1 MEHKPLRVL
10 MIDDHPVVRKGIR
23 SLISNY
29 DEVEVVGEANDAAEG
44 LDQLKTLEPDVVLLD
59 IRLPDRL
66 GLELL
71 PEIKAIDPN
80 VKVLVLT
87 SFDDEEY
94 VTEALKAGAQG
105 YILKN
110 STDDSLIHSIQAAYR
125 GDRVLSSG
133 VMDVVLSH
141 IAGDQTNTP
150 QPTIDLDDDEIAILK
165 MLATGAGNSDISES
179 LFVSPTTLKRKT
191 RRILEKMNV
200 QSRVQ
205 AVAEAVRQGFV

>member
-1 MEHKPLRVL
+1 MTNEPIRVL
-10 MIDDHPVVRKGIR
+10 MVDDHPVVRKGIR

-29 DEVEVVGEANDAAEG
+29 AEVEVIGEANDAAEG
-44 LDQLKTLEPDVVLLD
+44 LSLLTQLKPDVVLLD
-59 IRLPDRL
+59 IRLPDQL
-66 GLELL
+66 GLDLL
-71 PEIKAIDPN
+71 PQIKKLDPT

-94 VTEALKAGAQG
+94 VTQALKAGAEG

-133 VMDVVLSH
+133 AMEVVLNSLGNESTH
-141 IAGDQTNTP
+141 PAQTVE
-150 QPTIDLDDDEIAILK
+150 LDDDEIEILK
-165 MLATGAGNSDISES
+165 LLAAGAANHQVSDS
-179 LFVSPTTLKRKT
+179 LFVSSTTLKRKI
-191 RRILEKMNV
+191 RKIQEKMGV

-205 AVAEAVRQGFV
+205 AVAEAVRQGIV

>member
-1 MEHKPLRVL
+1 MENDVIRIL

-29 DEVEVVGEANDAAEG
+29 SEVEVVGEANDAAEG
-44 LDQLKTLEPDVVLLD
+44 LQKLKELQPDVVLLD
-59 IRLPDRL
+59 IRLPDQL
-66 GLELL
+66 GLKLL
-71 PEIKAIDPN
+71 PEIKAIDQD

-110 STDDSLIHSIQAAYR
+110 STDDSLVHSIQAAYR

-141 IAGDQTNTP
+141 IADEPEENRP
-150 QPTIDLDDDEIAILK
+150 KTILDTDEIAILR
-165 MLATGAGNSDISES
+165 MLAAGAGNSAISES
-179 LFVSPTTLKRKT
+179 LYISPTTLKRKT
-191 RRILEKMNV
+191 RRILEKMQV

-205 AVAEAVRQGFV
+205 AVAEAVRQGLV

>member
-1 MEHKPLRVL
+1 MEAKAIRLL

-29 DEVEVVGEANDAAEG
+29 DEIEVVGEANDAAEG
-44 LDQLKTLEPDVVLLD
+44 LQLLKQLRPDVILLD

-71 PEIKAIDPN
+71 PEIKQIDPQ

-94 VTEALKAGAQG
+94 VTEALKAGAEG

-110 STDDSLIHSIQAAYR
+110 STDDSLVHSIQAAFR

-141 IAGDQTNTP
+141 IQDEPAANELL
-150 QPTIDLDDDEIAILK
+150 TILDEDEVAILK
-165 MLATGAGNSDISES
+165 LLAAGAANSDISNS
-179 LFVSPTTLKRKT
+179 LYISPTTLKRKT
-191 RRILEKMNV
+191 RRILEKMQV

-205 AVAEAVRQGFV
+205 AVAEAVRQGLV

>member
-1 MEHKPLRVL
+1 MEAKAIRVL

-29 DEVEVVGEANDAAEG
+29 DEVEVVGEANDAADG
-44 LDQLKTLEPDVVLLD
+44 LQQLTNLQPDVVLLD

-94 VTEALKAGAQG
+94 VTEALKTGAEG

-110 STDDSLIHSIQAAYR
+110 STDDSLVHSIQAAYR

-141 IAGDQTNTP
+141 MGSDQTENRIP
-150 QPTIDLDDDEIAILK
+150 IDLDTDEIEILK
-165 MLATGAGNSDISES
+165 MLAAGAGNNDISES
-179 LFVSPTTLKRKT
+179 LYISPTTLKRKT

-205 AVAEAVRQGFV
+205 AVAEAVRQGIV

>member
-1 MEHKPLRVL
+1 MEGNPIRIL

-29 DEVEVVGEANDAAEG
+29 SEVEVVGEANDAAEG
-44 LDQLKTLEPDVVLLD
+44 LRQLTALRPDVVLLD

-71 PEIKAIDPN
+71 PEIKTLDPN

-94 VTEALKAGAQG
+94 VTAALKAGAQG

-110 STDDSLIHSIQAAYR
+110 STDDSLVHSIQAAYR

-141 IAGDQTNTP
+141 MGGDTAENR
-150 QPTIDLDDDEIAILK
+150 PTTDLDSDEIAILK
-165 MLATGAGNSDISES
+165 MLAAGAGNTDISES
-179 LFVSPTTLKRKT
+179 MYISPTTLKRKT

-200 QSRVQ
+200 NSRVQ
-205 AVAEAVRQGFV
+205 AVAEAVRQGLI

>member
-1 MEHKPLRVL
+1 MESKALRVL

-44 LDQLKTLEPDVVLLD
+44 LHQLKKLQPDVVLLD

-71 PEIKAIDPN
+71 PEIKAIDPT

-110 STDDSLIHSIQAAYR
+110 STDDSLVHSIQAAYR

-141 IAGDQTNTP
+141 MTGESADHR
-150 QPTIDLDDDEIAILK
+150 PTTDLEAEEIAILK
-165 MLATGAGNSDISES
+165 MLAAGAGNTDISES
-179 LFVSPTTLKRKT
+179 LFISPTTLKRKT
-191 RRILEKMNV
+191 RKILEKMQV

-205 AVAEAVRQGFV
+205 AVAEAVRQGVI

>member
-1 MEHKPLRVL
+1 MEADVIRIL

-29 DEVEVVGEANDAAEG
+29 SEVEVVGEANDAAEG
-44 LDQLKTLEPDVVLLD
+44 LQKLKSLQPDVVLLD
-59 IRLPDRL
+59 IRLPDQL
-66 GLELL
+66 GLKIL
-71 PEIKAIDPN
+71 PEIKKIDPN

-110 STDDSLIHSIQAAYR
+110 STDDSLVHSIQAAYR

-141 IAGDQTNTP
+141 LSNEYTENRP
-150 QPTIDLDDDEIAILK
+150 PTVLDSDEIAILR
-165 MLATGAGNSDISES
+165 MLAAGAGNSAISDS
-179 LFVSPTTLKRKT
+179 LYISPTTLKRKT
-191 RRILEKMNV
+191 RRILEKMQV

-205 AVAEAVRQGFV
+205 AVAEAVRQGLV

>member
-1 MEHKPLRVL
+1 

-44 LDQLKTLEPDVVLLD
+44 LHQLTILQPDVVLLD

-71 PEIKAIDPN
+71 PEIKALDPN

-87 SFDDEEY
+87 SFDDQEY
-94 VTEALKAGAQG
+94 VTAALKAGAQG

-110 STDDSLIHSIQAAYR
+110 STDDSLVHSIQAAYR

-141 IAGDQTNTP
+141 MGGETVENRPPA
-150 QPTIDLDDDEIAILK
+150 DLEPDEIAILK
-165 MLATGAGNSDISES
+165 MLAAGAGNTDISDS
-179 LFVSPTTLKRKT
+179 LYISLTTLKRKT

-205 AVAEAVRQGFV
+205 AVAEAVRQGLV